1 MVGLGRAGL
10 ATGPGS
16 WLTPG
21 IAGDRSVVK
30 LTPAGAACADEG

>member
-1 MVGLGRAGL
+1 MVELGLEGL

-21 IAGDRSVVK
+21 ITGERSVVK
-30 LTPAGAACADEG
+30 LTPAGAA